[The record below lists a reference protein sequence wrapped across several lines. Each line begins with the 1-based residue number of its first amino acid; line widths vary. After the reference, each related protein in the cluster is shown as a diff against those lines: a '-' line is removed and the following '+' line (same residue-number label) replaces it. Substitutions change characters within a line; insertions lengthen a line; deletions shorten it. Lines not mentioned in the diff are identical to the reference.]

1 MKAMRLAIFPALL
14 LGVSA
19 LAGTMDL
26 AVRQVIVTDYC

>member
-1 MKAMRLAIFPALL
+1 MRVKRFALIPALL
-14 LGVSA
+14 LATSA